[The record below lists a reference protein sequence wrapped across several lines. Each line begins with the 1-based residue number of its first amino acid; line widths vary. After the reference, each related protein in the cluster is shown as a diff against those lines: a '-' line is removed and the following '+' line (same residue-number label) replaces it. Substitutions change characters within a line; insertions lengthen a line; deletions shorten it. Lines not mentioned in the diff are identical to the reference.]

1 MDNKQELKENKEARD
16 ELENF
21 YLLKIRQEQDTEQKI
36 LLIEDMAR
44 YLFYYDMDDNENKVD
59 EALMTSDITYI
70 NNIFNILKF

>member
-44 YLFYYDMDDNENKVD
+44 YFIMIWMIMKIK
-59 EALMTSDITYI
+59 LM
-70 NNIFNILKF
+70 KH